1 VTNNARRITNRLSP
15 PKMDRQEKRALK
27 ARKSSGIVGAKPHQ
41 LLLGAILAFL
51 TGMVILML
59 MMAWSLVEKGE
70 QEQNTNSRTQTIVS
84 GERMENQNPHLD
96 RPYLPVSTVGL
107 PTYTREMARLAIRPV
122 PWTCGDDREV
132 VDPMTDVR
140 PIFSFVHVYKAAG
153 STLRDFFERYSL
165 ICRKSWMVLIS
176 CTKVKSSSIRANE
189 DWKGCRVKHVV
200 NGRHVNLHNIG
211 DAKAERPYPTVN
223 NTILRENIDIF
234 GGHIQ
239 IGSGDFIHGN
249 PAVAFPAQTPPVRHI
264 VFLRDPMARFVS
276 GILYE
281 QKNGKMKAGET
292 DVALEGTVKLI
303 KTRVRGSRKA
313 DAYMKRST
321 QYLLT
326 LIQSENIANLTA
338 RNIGLTSEENRAYAQ
353 AVAAIQNLVNYNVIL
368 GMAEEMDQSMTIL
381 RHALLTDRF
390 TDDDRRE
397 YAGDLFENYDDSERT
412 TEEEEEENDRI
423 IRRPKEKFNLSER
436 DGVSTALVLQE
447 LKKDADFIPIFQ
459 EYVKFEQMINDFA
472 WVMHK
477 MQFEEATQKALS
489 KQ

>member
-1 VTNNARRITNRLSP
+1 MI
-15 PKMDRQEKRALK
+15 KQEKRALK

-41 LLLGAILAFL
+41 LLAAILAFL
-51 TGMVILML
+51 TGMVVIML
-59 MMAWSLVEKGE
+59 MMAWFMVEKGE
-70 QEQNTNSRTQTIVS
+70 QRQTNTNSRTQTIVAVA
-84 GERMENQNPHLD
+84 GERMEDQNPHLD

-107 PTYTREMARLAIRPV
+107 PTYTRDMARLAIRPV
-122 PWTCGDDREV
+122 SWTCGDDLEV
-132 VDPMTDVR
+132 VDPLTDVR

-165 ICRKSWMVLIS
+165 KCRKSWMVLIS

-189 DWKGCRVKHVV
+189 DWNGCRVKQVV
-200 NGRHVNLHNIG
+200 NGRHIHLNNIG
-211 DAKAERPYPTVN
+211 DANAERPYPTVN
-223 NTILRENIDIF
+223 NTILREKIDIF

-303 KTRVRGSRKA
+303 KKRVRGSRKA

-326 LIQSENIANLTA
+326 PIQSENIANLTA
-338 RNIGLTSEENRAYAQ
+338 RNIGRTSEENRAYAQ

-368 GMAEEMDQSMTIL
+368 GMAEAMDQSMTIL
-381 RHALLTDRF
+381 RHALLSNRF
-390 TDDDRRE
+390 TDDDRKE

-412 TEEEEEENDRI
+412 TEEEEEENDRM

>member
-1 VTNNARRITNRLSP
+1 
-15 PKMDRQEKRALK
+15 MDKQEKRALK
-27 ARKSSGIVGAKPHQ
+27 ARKLRGIVGAKPHQ
-41 LLLGAILAFL
+41 LLGAILAFL

-70 QEQNTNSRTQTIVS
+70 QRQNTNSITQTIVA
-84 GERMENQNPHLD
+84 GERMKNQNPHLD
-96 RPYLPVSTVGL
+96 RPYIPVSTVGL
-107 PTYTREMARLAIRPV
+107 PTYTRGMARLAIRPV
-122 PWTCGDDREV
+122 PWTCGDDSEV
-132 VDPMTDVR
+132 VDPITDVR

-153 STLRDFFERYSL
+153 STLRDFFKRYSL

-189 DWKGCRVKHVV
+189 DWTGCRVKQVV
-200 NGRHVNLHNIG
+200 NGRHVNLHNID

-249 PAVAFPAQTPPVRHI
+249 PSMAFPAQTPPVRYI

-281 QKNGKMKAGET
+281 QKIGKMKAGEN

-303 KTRVRGSRKA
+303 KKRVRGSRKA
-313 DAYMKRST
+313 DAYMIRST

-326 LIQSENIANLTA
+326 PIQSENIATLTA
-338 RNIGLTSEENRAYAQ
+338 MNIGMTSEENRAYAQ

-381 RHALLTDRF
+381 RHALLSDRF

-397 YAGDLFENYDDSERT
+397 YVGDLFENYDSERT
-412 TEEEEEENDRI
+412 MEEEEEENDRM

-459 EYVKFEQMINDFA
+459 EYVKFEQMINNFA
-472 WVMHK
+472 WEMHK